1 MFGADIVEEEKK
13 GIIPRC
19 CDHIFKHIQDDGSGS
34 EFVVKCSFLE
44 IYKEVIR
51 DLLQEGDNLKVR
63 ETPSQGVWVQGLSEN
78 TVNGPNEIIDLLK
91 LGEQSR
97 SVAFTKMNATSS
109 RSHSLFIINIH
120 QKTSEG
126 SVISGKLNLADLAG
140 SEKVG
145 KTGAKGD
152 TLEEAKKINQSLAAL
167 GNCINALTTG
177 KPHIPYRNSKLTFIL
192 RESLGG
198 NSKTTLIIACS
209 PHSYNMDE
217 TVSTLEFGKRAKAIK
232 NNVKINAQ
240 RSVKE
245 LEAIIENLS
254 LQLHGLKYYAS
265 KLELDILNL
274 NPNYNIEETRI
285 TCQNI
290 DKSEEDK
297 VKILEND
304 EKYKGN
310 KNLPK
315 LDFDQNDDDDIHFGP
330 PSPRILLDSIPE
342 DDDLEFDPIQVA
354 ERETQRRS
362 LIEQFELDKL
372 ELNEEIT
379 KLTADNDRFENEIK
393 TLKDENESLN
403 RKLNLQ
409 ESPDNND
416 GVSVILKEV
425 EMLKK
430 QKEDLSTEL
439 NKRIGEILKL
449 KDNVNDKENYI
460 SSLSGQLEK
469 EKGGFLMKRESRKMM
484 SEVRKLRSVNS
495 MLQVRLTTSS
505 DDIEPSDDK
514 MSELISSNE
523 QLKVENQNLTDE
535 NQSIIEEKLNLE
547 EKK

>member
-1 MFGADIVEEEKK
+1 
-13 GIIPRC
+13 
-19 CDHIFKHIQDDGSGS
+19 
-34 EFVVKCSFLE
+34 L
-44 IYKEVIR
+44 EVI
-51 DLLQEGDNLKVR
+51 Q
-63 ETPSQGVWVQGLSEN
+63 
-78 TVNGPNEIIDLLK
+78 
-91 LGEQSR
+91 
-97 SVAFTKMNATSS
+97 
-109 RSHSLFIINIH
+109 
-120 QKTSEG
+120 
-126 SVISGKLNLADLAG
+126 
-140 SEKVG
+140 
-145 KTGAKGD
+145 
-152 TLEEAKKINQSLAAL
+152 
-167 GNCINALTTG
+167 
-177 KPHIPYRNSKLTFIL
+177 
-192 RESLGG
+192 
-198 NSKTTLIIACS
+198 KTTLIIACS

-430 QKEDLSTEL
+430 T
-439 NKRIGEILKL
+439 KRGSFDRVK
-449 KDNVNDKENYI
+449 
-460 SSLSGQLEK
+460 
-469 EKGGFLMKRESRKMM
+469 
-484 SEVRKLRSVNS
+484 
-495 MLQVRLTTSS
+495 
-505 DDIEPSDDK
+505 
-514 MSELISSNE
+514 
-523 QLKVENQNLTDE
+523 
-535 NQSIIEEKLNLE
+535 
-547 EKK
+547 